1 MKKILIS
8 LAIIG
13 VVAAIGIGATVAYFS
28 DTETSVGNTF
38 TAGTLVFNIKDPS
51 ADGHQVFN
59 VPMMKPGDIVTK
71 YIAVT
76 NDGQMDQK
84 WKAWITATTGDLAGA
99 LQVKWTI
106 YPSTY
111 DYTALRTAGYTTI
124 GPADSVVMDWTPI
137 TELYGATNGHMEW
150 ASPNATPFTPMSV
163 AVYKVEVKMET
174 SDNNFQGKSFVG
186 SLDFYATQYEA
197 GDGVW

>member
-13 VVAAIGIGATVAYFS
+13 VVGAIGIGATVAYFS

-38 TAGTLVFNIKDPS
+38 TAGTLVFNIQDPS
-51 ADGHQVFN
+51 AAGHQVFN

-76 NDGQMDQK
+76 NDGKMDQK
-84 WKAWITATTGDLAGA
+84 WKAWITPTDEGLAGA
-99 LQVKWTI
+99 LKIKWTI

-111 DYTALRTAGYTTI
+111 NYTALRTAGYTTV
-124 GPADSVVMDWTPI
+124 GPADSIVMPWTPI
-137 TELYGATNGHMEW
+137 TELYGAANGHMEW
-150 ASPNATPFTPMSV
+150 TSLTATPFTPNSV

-174 SDNNFQGKSFVG
+174 SDNLFQGKSFVG
-186 SLDFYATQYEA
+186 NLDFKATQWEA
-197 GDGVW
+197 GDGIW